1 MMQFY
6 RNAILFGTPSQAL
19 RALYC
24 ALRCRSITHTEYYEL
39 LKIHE
44 ETVIATGKV
53 SRLEAAIKT
62 AVFREEKRNG
72 ISISSN
78 PNRTHSGIS

>member
-24 ALRCRSITHTEYYEL
+24 ALRCRSITHVEYYEL
-39 LKIHE
+39 LKLI
-44 ETVIATGKV
+44 
-53 SRLEAAIKT
+53 
-62 AVFREEKRNG
+62 EEKEKNSG
-72 ISISSN
+72 IPISSN
-78 PNRTHSGIS
+78 SNRTHSGIS